1 MGNPVGKHF
10 KCFKR
15 NAQLCNS
22 LHSLHTYY
30 IAYSKYKYK
39 YKYKYR
45 YKYKGKYKY
54 KYTNFRYATLC
65 APCLHKIVPQH
76 GMSKY
81 TYNETT
87 SDKCKWCNYQVHL
100 ISIAKRCSYNSPAQR
115 SQSQPIQSTYSSEA
129 RKTHDVI
136 YF

>member
-45 YKYKGKYKY
+45 DKYKGKYK
-54 KYTNFRYATLC
+54 
-65 APCLHKIVPQH
+65 
-76 GMSKY
+76 
-81 TYNETT
+81 YNETT